1 MTRRLTKREF
11 LRMSALCACGMM
23 APIPGWGM
31 ADRKQPGKFSL
42 EAIWYTTTP
51 RGVLC
56 GICPNACTLKPG
68 EVSTCHNRINIGNKL
83 YSIAYGNPCA
93 VHVDPIEKKP
103 LLHFL
108 PQSRTFSIATAGCNF
123 ACLNCQNWQISQ
135 TSPDKTTNIEL
146 MPDAVVANCLKNDC
160 TSIAYTYSEPI
171 SFYEYMFD
179 TARIARN
186 AGLKN
191 VMVSNGYINPEPLN
205 ALIPYLD
212 AANIDLK
219 VFDQDL
225 YLKLTG
231 GKMQP
236 VLDTLVTLQKSKVW
250 LEITNLVVPSWSDD
264 LAMIGRMCRWLADHG
279 FREVPLHFSRFTPL
293 HKLTQLPVTPLN
305 TLLKAREAALK
316 EGLKYVYIGNV
327 PGKGFEDTICPAC
340 GKAVVERRGFS
351 ILTNHIQ
358 NGRCA
363 FCHTA
368 VAGIWNT

>member
-1 MTRRLTKREF
+1 
-11 LRMSALCACGMM
+11 
-23 APIPGWGM
+23 
-31 ADRKQPGKFSL
+31 
-42 EAIWYTTTP
+42 
-51 RGVLC
+51 
-56 GICPNACTLKPG
+56 
-68 EVSTCHNRINIGNKL
+68 
-83 YSIAYGNPCA
+83 
-93 VHVDPIEKKP
+93 
-103 LLHFL
+103 
-108 PQSRTFSIATAGCNF
+108 
-123 ACLNCQNWQISQ
+123 
-135 TSPDKTTNIEL
+135 
-146 MPDAVVANCLKNDC
+146 
-160 TSIAYTYSEPI
+160 
-171 SFYEYMFD
+171 
-179 TARIARN
+179 
-186 AGLKN
+186 
-191 VMVSNGYINPEPLN
+191 
-205 ALIPYLD
+205 
-212 AANIDLK
+212 
-219 VFDQDL
+219 
-225 YLKLTG
+225 
-231 GKMQP
+231 MQP

-264 LAMIGRMCRWLADHG
+264 LAMISRMCRWLADHG

>member
-31 ADRKQPGKFSL
+31 ADRKQPGKFSR

-56 GICPNACTLKPG
+56 GICPNTCTLKPG

-146 MPDAVVANCLKNDC
+146 MPDAVVANCLNNDC

-305 TLLKAREAALK
+305 TLLKARETALK